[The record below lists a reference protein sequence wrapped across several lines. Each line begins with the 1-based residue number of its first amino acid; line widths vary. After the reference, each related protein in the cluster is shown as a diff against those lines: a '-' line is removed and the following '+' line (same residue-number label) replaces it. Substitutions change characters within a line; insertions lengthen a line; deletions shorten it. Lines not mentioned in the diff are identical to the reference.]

1 MKKTRN
7 SGTSTGLIADHRV
20 SADDAM
26 TIGQTI
32 QDKLTNQR
40 FGDIVLKKSDKAAT
54 FVVMRKAVKMDGA
67 GQEVRMSSA
76 ELYHRLLSSA
86 YTNAPHPDPSV
97 FAYELATVSPKLFH
111 DDGSM
116 RKSPKSV
123 LAQHILQLDPDI
135 TAQGREEIAAR
146 VYDGCALS
154 HCSHSN
160 HY

>member
-86 YTNAPHPDPSV
+86 YTNAPPRP
-97 FAYELATVSPKLFH
+97 
-111 DDGSM
+111 
-116 RKSPKSV
+116 
-123 LAQHILQLDPDI
+123 
-135 TAQGREEIAAR
+135 
-146 VYDGCALS
+146 
-154 HCSHSN
+154 
-160 HY
+160 